1 MIFDHGF
8 STSFTIGPLGIFF
21 QLPLHDLSDFFHS
34 FRWSLA
40 HRKPVCG
47 GFTLKMIRRMAKY
60 IFVTGGVT
68 SSLGKGIIAASLAK
82 LLQARG
88 LRVTIQKFDPYI
100 NVDPGTLNPYEH
112 GECYV
117 TEDGAE
123 TDLDLGHYERFL
135 NIFTSQA
142 NNVTTG
148 RIYQTVI
155 EQERQGAYL
164 GKTVQVV
171 PHITD
176 EIKRRMKLLGESGDF
191 DVVITEIG
199 GTVGDIESLPFV
211 EAVRQLQW
219 ELPEED
225 AVVVHLTLIPYLKAA
240 KELKTKPTQHSVRML
255 SQEGVHPDVI
265 VCRTERSLSPELRR
279 KIALFCNVKQEA
291 VIEAADASTIYEVPL
306 LMMREGLDTIVMKKL
321 ALTGKQEPELSKWS
335 AFVQKLKKP
344 KQKVSIGLIG
354 KYIELQDAYKSILEA
369 FVHAGAVQETE
380 VKVINLHSEHIT
392 ASNVSEQLNGLDGL
406 LVAPGFG
413 HRGVEGKIEA
423 VRYARENGLPF
434 FGICLG
440 MQMAAIEFARN
451 VLAHPKAHST
461 EMDANT
467 PDPVID
473 LMEDQKQLQAK
484 GGTMRLGAY
493 PCVLKAESLAHRIY
507 GAERISERHRHR
519 WEFNNKYLPDFERS
533 GMLASGV
540 NPDTGLVEVI
550 ELKDHPFFI
559 GVQYHPE
566 LKSTV
571 ENPHPIFV
579 HFVRAALEKKMTT
592 SSLPVSEGVES

>member
-1 MIFDHGF
+1 
-8 STSFTIGPLGIFF
+8 
-21 QLPLHDLSDFFHS
+21 
-34 FRWSLA
+34 
-40 HRKPVCG
+40 
-47 GFTLKMIRRMAKY
+47 MAKY

-88 LRVTIQKFDPYI
+88 ITATIQKFDPYI

-135 NIFTSQA
+135 NTPTSQA

-155 EQERQGAYL
+155 NKERAGEFL

-176 EIKRRMKLLGESGDF
+176 EIKHRMLLLGKDGKF

-199 GTVGDIESLPFV
+199 GTVGDIESTPFI
-211 EAVRQLQW
+211 ETVRQIQW

-225 AVVVHLTLIPYLKAA
+225 VMVVHLTLIPYLNAA

-255 SQEGVHPDVI
+255 SETGVHPDVI
-265 VCRTERSLSPELRR
+265 VCRTEHPLNDDIKR
-279 KIALFCNVKQEA
+279 KIALFCNVKQGN
-291 VIEAADASTIYEVPL
+291 VIESCDASTIYEVPL
-306 LMMREGLDTIVMKKL
+306 LMLKEQLDLIVMKKL
-321 ALTGKQEPELSKWS
+321 NITNFKEPDLTKWNG
-335 AFVQKLKKP
+335 FLNKLKNP
-344 KQKVSIGLIG
+344 KATVNIGLIG
-354 KYIELQDAYKSILEA
+354 KYIELQDAYKSILES
-369 FVHAGAVQETE
+369 FIHAGAMNE
-380 VKVINLHSEHIT
+380 VKVNVVNVHSENIT
-392 ASNVSEQLNGLDGL
+392 SENVNEKLDGLDGL

-413 HRGVEGKIEA
+413 NRGIEGKIIA
-423 VRYARENGLPF
+423 VQYARENKMPF

-440 MQMAAIEFARN
+440 MQMAVIEFARN
-451 VLAHPKAHST
+451 VLGLKQAHSV
-461 EMDANT
+461 EMDPNS
-467 PDPVID
+467 PDPVINM
-473 LMEDQKQLQAK
+473 MEEQKRITMM
-484 GGTMRLGAY
+484 GGTMRLGSY
-493 PCVLKAESLAHRIY
+493 PCTIAENTLAYKIY
-507 GAERISERHRHR
+507 GTNSINERHRHR
-519 WEFNNKYLPDFERS
+519 YEFNNDYLNAFHEKGMVTS
-533 GMLASGV
+533 GL
-540 NPDTGLVEVI
+540 NPATGLVEIV
-550 ELKDHPFFI
+550 ELPNHPFFI

-571 ENPHPIFV
+571 ESPAPLFV
-579 HFVRAALEKKMTT
+579 HFIAAAKQHATLNA
-592 SSLPVSEGVES
+592 

>member
-1 MIFDHGF
+1 
-8 STSFTIGPLGIFF
+8 
-21 QLPLHDLSDFFHS
+21 
-34 FRWSLA
+34 
-40 HRKPVCG
+40 
-47 GFTLKMIRRMAKY
+47 MAKY
-60 IFVTGGVT
+60 ILVTGGVT

-88 LRVTIQKFDPYI
+88 LKVTIQKFDPYI
-100 NVDPGTLNPYEH
+100 NIDPGTMNPYEH

-155 EQERQGAYL
+155 NKEREGAYL

-176 EIKRRMKLLGESGDF
+176 EIKRRMLQLGQSGEF
-191 DVVITEIG
+191 DIVITEIG

-225 AVVVHLTLIPYLKAA
+225 TVVVHLTLIPYLKAA
-240 KELKTKPTQHSVRML
+240 GELKTKPTQHSVKML
-255 SQEGVHPDVI
+255 SQEGVHPDII
-265 VCRTERSLSPELRR
+265 VCRTERPLNLELRR
-279 KIALFCNVKQEA
+279 KIALFCNVKVEA
-291 VIEAADASTIYEVPL
+291 VIEAADAPTIYEVPL
-306 LMMREGLDTIVMKKL
+306 AMMREKLDVICMKKL
-321 ALTGKQEPELSKWS
+321 NIINKKEPELTKWKE
-335 AFVQKLKKP
+335 FLDKLKYP
-344 KQKVSIGLIG
+344 KGKVNIGLIG
-354 KYIELQDAYKSILEA
+354 KYLELQDAYKSILES
-369 FVHAGAVQETE
+369 FIHAGAMNECQ
-380 VKVINLHSEHIT
+380 VIITNIHSEFIT
-392 ASNVSEQLNGLDGL
+392 EDNVAEKLAGLDGL

-413 HRGVEGKIEA
+413 HRGVEGKVVA
-423 VRYARENGLPF
+423 VKYSRENKLPF

-451 VLAHPKAHST
+451 VLGLKEAHST
-461 EMDANT
+461 EMNPET
-467 PDPVID
+467 TEPVID
-473 LMEDQKQLQAK
+473 LMDEQKNVTAK
-484 GGTMRLGAY
+484 GGTMRLGSY
-493 PCVLKAESLAHRIY
+493 PCDLKEGTLAENIY
-507 GAERISERHRHR
+507 GKPSINERHRHR
-519 WEFNNKYLPDFERS
+519 WEFNNKYLEQFENA
-533 GMLASGV
+533 GMIASGK
-540 NPDTGLVEVI
+540 NPGTGLVEII
-550 ELKDHPFFI
+550 ELANHPFFI

-571 ENPHPIFV
+571 ESPQPIFV
-579 HFVRAALEKKMTT
+579 HFIKAAKAYAEKK
-592 SSLPVSEGVES
+592 SEVKNPLLQSEMI

>member
-1 MIFDHGF
+1 MFYIQNR
-8 STSFTIGPLGIFF
+8 I
-21 QLPLHDLSDFFHS
+21 
-34 FRWSLA
+34 
-40 HRKPVCG
+40 
-47 GFTLKMIRRMAKY
+47 MAKF

-82 LLQARG
+82 LLQSRG
-88 LRVTIQKFDPYI
+88 LTVTIQKFDPYL

-117 TEDGAE
+117 TDDGAE

-135 NIFTSQA
+135 NTPTSQA

-155 EQERQGAYL
+155 NKERDGEYL
-164 GKTVQVV
+164 GKTVQVI

-176 EIKRRMKLLGESGDF
+176 EIKRRMMLLGEKGF
-191 DVVITEIG
+191 DIVITELG

-219 ELPEED
+219 EMPDED
-225 AVVVHLTLIPYLKAA
+225 CLVIHLTLIPYLKAA

-255 SQEGVHPDVI
+255 SQEGVTPDVI
-265 VCRTERSLSPELRR
+265 VCRTEHPLNEELKR
-279 KIALFCNVKQEA
+279 KIALFCNVKTNA
-291 VIEAADASTIYEVPL
+291 VIEAIDAGTIYEVPL
-306 LMMREGLDTIVMKKL
+306 KMLQEGLDVIVLKKL
-321 ALTGKQEPELSKWS
+321 QINGYSAPELSKWR
-335 AFVQKLKKP
+335 AFLDKLNYP
-344 KQKVSIGLIG
+344 KSRIKIGLIG

-369 FVHAGAVQETE
+369 FVHAGAVNQC
-380 VKVINLHSEHIT
+380 KVQIVNIHSEYIT
-392 ASNVSEQLNGLDGL
+392 NENVVDKLKELDGL

-413 HRGVEGKIEA
+413 SRGVEGKIA
-423 VRYARENGLPF
+423 TVKYARENKMPF

-440 MQMAAIEFARN
+440 MQMAVIEYARN
-451 VLAHPKAHST
+451 VLGWQDAHST

-467 PDPVID
+467 THPVIA
-473 LMEDQKQLQAK
+473 LMDEQKKVKKK

-493 PCVLKAESLAHRIY
+493 PCEITPGTLASRIY
-507 GAERISERHRHR
+507 GQKEISERHRHR
-519 WEFNNKYLPDFERS
+519 WEFNNKYLADFENA
-533 GMLASGV
+533 GMLPSGK
-540 NPDTGLVEVI
+540 NPQNGLVEIV
-550 ELKDHPFFI
+550 ELPNHPFFI

-571 ENPHPIFV
+571 ENPHPLFV
-579 HFVRAALEKKMTT
+579 SFVQAAKWYSDTKIGVMSPLMEKQ
-592 SSLPVSEGVES
+592 SN